1 MRRWFQ
7 FRNLKVR
14 TSLLLVLFFFLFM
27 LISGAA
33 LGVLSLR
40 FANLGLHNIVE
51 QQNFIR
57 LVNEA
62 NEKYTA
68 AQLFVEEA
76 ASEQSFHISLN
87 RYTFDSAWDEDS
99 TSATGV
105 SDQTLRLLD
114 RAEFT
119 LQNSQEDFYAAGELV
134 TEAGS
139 LRQSYERMFNLY
151 QQLTEEA
158 FAQQVA
164 LIRQGDIAGYRE
176 YRADTTQS
184 LESIFN
190 NLVDHIV
197 DEQISIVD
205 EMAAQESQQ
214 FEWIVRIVA
223 AGILAS
229 LLIAALAYVF
239 LNKMVLRPLRQAGAH
254 FERIANGDLTTVIES
269 PSRNE
274 IGVLYEAVER
284 MQAGLV
290 QLIYSIRAGVARTE
304 TEVRGIHGG
313 ALELSSRTEQ
323 QASALQETAASMEE
337 LAGTVRQNTEN
348 AQEAD
353 RVARDASA
361 VAERAGGEVGSVV
374 KVMEQITASSAQISE
389 IVNVIDGIAF
399 QTNILA
405 LNASVE
411 AARAGEHGR
420 GFAVVAG
427 EVRSLAQRSAQ
438 AAQEIKALIEGSMEH
453 VQQGAQQVSQAGAV
467 VNEVVQ
473 AVHRVTTFMGEIAVA
488 SNEQNL
494 GIEQVNVAVAQM
506 DTAVRLNADLVEST
520 VNAIEALE
528 EQTLNLTEA
537 VSEFNVGEPEDEYLT
552 LDHEGSEQW
561 NGSSYYAAE
570 ATHEQTSTATECLEL
585 NEDETAANAAHS
597 ERPDT
602 GTGADLSSRRIGM
615 LEH

>member
-7 FRNLKVR
+7 LRNLKVR

-33 LGVLSLR
+33 LGVFSLR

-51 QQNFIR
+51 QQRFIR
-57 LVNEA
+57 LLNEA
-62 NEKYTA
+62 NEEYIA

-76 ASEQSFHISLN
+76 ASEQAFHISLN
-87 RYTFDSAWDEDS
+87 RYTFESSWDDDSVG
-99 TSATGV
+99 ATGV
-105 SDQTLRLLD
+105 SEQTLRLLD

-119 LQNSQEDFYAAGELV
+119 LKNSQVDFYAAGDLV
-134 TEAGS
+134 TETES
-139 LRQSYERMFNLY
+139 LRESYERMLNLY
-151 QQLTEEA
+151 RQLTEEA
-158 FAQQVA
+158 FAEQVA
-164 LIRQGDIAGYRE
+164 LLRQGDIAGYRQ
-176 YRADTTQS
+176 YRAEHTKS
-184 LESIFN
+184 LENIFN

-197 DEQISIVD
+197 DAQIDIVD
-205 EMAAQESQQ
+205 EMAAHESQQ

-223 AGILAS
+223 IGILAS

-239 LNKMVLRPLRQAGAH
+239 LNKMVLRPLRQAGQH
-254 FERIANGDLTTVIES
+254 FERIAGGDLTSVMES

-274 IGVLYEAVER
+274 IGVLYQAVER

-290 QLIYSIRAGVARTE
+290 HLIYSIRSGVARTE
-304 TEVRGIHGG
+304 TEVHSIHGG

-361 VAERAGGEVGSVV
+361 VAERAGEAVRSVV
-374 KVMEQITASSAQISE
+374 NVMEQITTSSSQISE

-453 VQQGAQQVSQAGAV
+453 VQQGEQQVGQAGTV
-467 VNEVVQ
+467 VHEVVQ

-528 EQTLNLTEA
+528 EQTLNLTQA
-537 VSEFNVGEPEDEYLT
+537 VSEFNVGTQDEEHLIY
-552 LDHEGSEQW
+552 D
-561 NGSSYYAAE
+561 A
-570 ATHEQTSTATECLEL
+570 
-585 NEDETAANAAHS
+585 DETVQDSRSSAPA
-597 ERPDT
+597 R
-602 GTGADLSSRRIGM
+602 ADLSSRSIGM